1 MIEKNTILIADD
13 AELNRELIKY
23 IFEEQYQ
30 ILEAEDGE
38 QTIDLMTKYNDK
50 ICLLFLDLLMPKK
63 SGLDVLKF
71 MNEKKYIE
79 SIPLIKI
86 KWETTD
92 ETH

>member
-50 ICLLFLDLLMPKK
+50 I
-63 SGLDVLKF
+63 
-71 MNEKKYIE
+71 
-79 SIPLIKI
+79 
-86 KWETTD
+86 
-92 ETH
+92 

>member
-38 QTIDLMTKYNDK
+38 QTIDLMAKYNDK
-50 ICLLFLDLLMPKK
+50 ICLLFLDLLMQKK

-71 MNEKKYIE
+71 MNEKNI
-79 SIPLIKI
+79 
-86 KWETTD
+86 
-92 ETH
+92 

>member
-38 QTIDLMTKYNDK
+38 QTIDLMAKYNDK

-71 MNEKKYIE
+71 MNEKNI
-79 SIPLIKI
+79 
-86 KWETTD
+86 
-92 ETH
+92 